1 MEEWILSMVD
11 AYGYLGIAMLII
23 VENVFPPIPSEVILT
38 FGGFLTTY
46 TQMTAPG
53 VILVSTIGSVVG
65 AIILYGVGRLLPEER
80 LIKLVEG
87 PIGRILRFKR
97 SDVEMAIGWFDR
109 KGNIAVLLCRCVPIV
124 RSLISV
130 PAGMAKMGMKKFLL
144 YTFIGSAV
152 WNTILVTAGAA
163 AGEAWPTVVAM
174 IDQYKWIV
182 VVAGVIFAV
191 MVAALWIWFRFRKKK

>member
-53 VILVSTIGSVVG
+53 VILVSTIGSVLG

-87 PIGRILRFKR
+87 PIGKILRFKR

-130 PAGMAKMGMKKFLL
+130 PAGMAKMGMQKFLI

-152 WNTILVTAGAA
+152 WTSTSGSLLLPV
-163 AGEAWPTVVAM
+163 
-174 IDQYKWIV
+174 
-182 VVAGVIFAV
+182 
-191 MVAALWIWFRFRKKK
+191 

>member
-11 AYGYLGIAMLII
+11 AFGYLGIGLLIV

-46 TQMTAPG
+46 TQMTALG
-53 VILVSTIGSVVG
+53 VILVSTVGSVLG

-87 PIGRILRFKR
+87 PIGRMLHFKR

-130 PAGMAKMGMKKFLL
+130 PAGMAKMSMQRFLI
-144 YTFIGSAV
+144 YTFVGSAV

-182 VVAGVIFAV
+182 VAAGAIFAV
-191 MVAALWIWFRFRKKK
+191 MVVVLWIWFRFRKK